1 MPDPIPVQ
9 PRPQPGAADIKS
21 LVALGVE
28 EPPPIPEP
36 VFIAPVYPDLPGG
49 WTPDDEPA

>member
-1 MPDPIPVQ
+1 MQDPIPVL

-28 EPPPIPEP
+28 ELPPIPTP
-36 VFIAPVYPDLPGG
+36 VFQEPAYPNLPGG
-49 WTPDDEPA
+49 WTPDEPA